1 MKLFCVWIIACCHSL
16 KSLNVLFLLPC
27 GIASLNLLLSF
38 GCFLCC
44 HFWTVIALTFGGMTV
59 EAACETVPTFEAVA
73 VTAITSLV
81 FLGYCEVTEGMKSES
96 TSVHI
101 FNHLV

>member
-1 MKLFCVWIIACCHSL
+1 MEV
-16 KSLNVLFLLPC
+16 
-27 GIASLNLLLSF
+27 
-38 GCFLCC
+38 
-44 HFWTVIALTFGGMTV
+44 
-59 EAACETVPTFEAVA
+59 ACETVPTFEAVA